1 MLEVES
7 LTKEF
12 GGFVAVDDV
21 DLSIDEGV
29 VHGIIGP
36 NGAGKTTLFNLITGE
51 FNPTKGTV
59 TFRGRDI
66 TGATPEQ
73 ITRLGIG
80 RSFQIVEYFPELTVR
95 ENLRLAARDERRTL
109 GAAVSDADY
118 DDAVETVAGLIRL
131 DSVLDREASNLS
143 HGEKRYLD
151 IGMVLA
157 LDPELILFDE
167 PVAGLNQSEYE
178 MLQTI
183 LEDLREDYTMM
194 VVEHNVEFIV
204 EIVDRLTVIHRGQ
217 ILQEGTPDEIR
228 NSSRVREVYLG
239 E

>member
-7 LTKEF
+7 LTKQF
-12 GGFVAVDDV
+12 GGFVAVDEV
-21 DLSIDEGV
+21 DLTIEEGV

-51 FNPTKGTV
+51 FSPTRGTV

-95 ENLRLAARDERRTL
+95 ENLRLAARNEERTIR
-109 GAAVSDADY
+109 AAFSDSDY
-118 DDAVETVAGLIRL
+118 DGEVETVASLVNL
-131 DSVLDREASNLS
+131 DTVLDREASNLS

-157 LDPELILFDE
+157 LDPDLILFDE

-178 MLQTI
+178 TLQSI
-183 LEDLREDYTMM
+183 LEGLRGDYTMM
-194 VVEHNVEFIV
+194 VVEHNVDFIV

-217 ILQEGTPDEIR
+217 LLAEGTPEEIK
-228 NSSRVREVYLG
+228 NNSRVQEVYLG